1 MANEPLV
8 DALTSYRR
16 LIASRYRAI
25 KPGELGDLPSC
36 DLWLSPK
43 VDGELAGVE
52 LCQGSARLLTK
63 GGRELPD
70 CPLLEELKAAAGRF
84 TSAIRIVG
92 ELHCRAD
99 DDARPRVGDVG
110 SALAG
115 NAALRP
121 RLAFAG
127 FDLLSGGVDTPPS
140 EHAARLEAIGS
151 ALAGMQM
158 ASAVESLRTADRTEI
173 RGAWQKWGAS
183 GKAEGM
189 IARTADGRI
198 YKIKPDI
205 SIDAVI
211 MAFTTRC
218 DAPNQVRSILLG
230 IARENGSYQLIG
242 GLGGVGSAE
251 QRGQLL
257 EILSKAETPSALR
270 QPSSDGGIFRFVRP
284 SVVAEVNCT
293 DLQAE
298 DSSGTPLKRWLMRF
312 DGASWHGVAM
322 AAGVSLLHPQLV
334 RLRTD
339 KQATATDAGYAQIAQ
354 RCSPSLSDD
363 TTLVSAPCP
372 VLHARR
378 VWTKAAKDKLAV
390 RKLLMWSTGHAGD
403 GQWPAWVIHF
413 TDYSPDR
420 KTPLE
425 RTFRTARTKQEA
437 EAIAAKLVAE
447 YVKKGWDE
455 CGGSG

>member
-1 MANEPLV
+1 
-8 DALTSYRR
+8 
-16 LIASRYRAI
+16 
-25 KPGELGDLPSC
+25 
-36 DLWLSPK
+36 
-43 VDGELAGVE
+43 
-52 LCQGSARLLTK
+52 
-63 GGRELPD
+63 
-70 CPLLEELKAAAGRF
+70 
-84 TSAIRIVG
+84 
-92 ELHCRAD
+92 
-99 DDARPRVGDVG
+99 
-110 SALAG
+110 
-115 NAALRP
+115 
-121 RLAFAG
+121 
-127 FDLLSGGVDTPPS
+127 
-140 EHAARLEAIGS
+140 
-151 ALAGMQM
+151 
-158 ASAVESLRTADRTEI
+158 
-173 RGAWQKWGAS
+173 
-183 GKAEGM
+183 
-189 IARTADGRI
+189 
-198 YKIKPDI
+198 
-205 SIDAVI
+205 
-211 MAFTTRC
+211 
-218 DAPNQVRSILLG
+218 
-230 IARENGSYQLIG
+230 
-242 GLGGVGSAE
+242 
-251 QRGQLL
+251 
-257 EILSKAETPSALR
+257 
-270 QPSSDGGIFRFVRP
+270 
-284 SVVAEVNCT
+284 
-293 DLQAE
+293 
-298 DSSGTPLKRWLMRF
+298 
-312 DGASWHGVAM
+312 M